1 MHWPAWMRDHT
12 HTKSS
17 ASTAKAGWIL
27 TACFFAFCILNTLTI
42 ELASAQPTK
51 NIMQQTYQRLRL
63 IAEASLK
70 ADEKLLL
77 QLEDTKKRLAKLC
90 ANKVYPSLHDDIV
103 ELQSQLNETLEENP
117 YIGKDFETESGIN
130 SQELPVNREKA
141 RIKVSLDP
149 SISESLVQK
158 WSENPP
164 TSINNRAGTICVLT
178 NGFDLAILYVSSLEG
193 SPCKDAKTGKPRIL
207 SLRIIPDPKS
217 GSGYSPALN

>member
-27 TACFFAFCILNTLTI
+27 TACFFAFCILNSIMI
-42 ELASAQPTK
+42 EPALAQPAK

-63 IAEASLK
+63 VAEASLK

-77 QLEDTKKRLAKLC
+77 QLENTKKQLAKLC
-90 ANKVYPSLHDDIV
+90 VNKAYPSLHDDIV

-117 YIGKDFETESGIN
+117 YIGKDFETESGM
-130 SQELPVNREKA
+130 SSLELPVNHEKA

-149 SISESLVQK
+149 SISESLIQK

-164 TSINNRAGTICVLT
+164 PSLNQKAGTICVLI
-178 NGFDLAILYVSSLEG
+178 NGFDFAILYVTSLDG
-193 SPCKDAKTGKPRIL
+193 SPCKDSKTGKPRIL

>member
-1 MHWPAWMRDHT
+1 MRDHT

-27 TACFFAFCILNTLTI
+27 TACFFAFCILNSIMI
-42 ELASAQPTK
+42 EPALAQTAK

-77 QLEDTKKRLAKLC
+77 QLEDTKKQLAKLC
-90 ANKVYPSLHDDIV
+90 ANKAYPSLNDDIV

-117 YIGKDFETESGIN
+117 YIGKDFETESGM
-130 SQELPVNREKA
+130 SSLELPVNREKA

-149 SISESLVQK
+149 SISESLIQK

-164 TSINNRAGTICVLT
+164 PSLNQKAGTIWVLT
-178 NGFDLAILYVSSLEG
+178 NGFDLAILYVTSLDG
-193 SPCKDAKTGKPRIL
+193 SPCKDSKTGKPRIL
-207 SLRIIPDPKS
+207 CLRISPDPKS

>member
-1 MHWPAWMRDHT
+1 MRDHT

-27 TACFFAFCILNTLTI
+27 TACFFAFCILNS
-42 ELASAQPTK
+42 ASIAPLRAQPTK
-51 NIMQQTYQRLRL
+51 NIMQQTYQRLQL
-63 IAEASLK
+63 IAQAALK
-70 ADEKLLL
+70 ADDKLLL
-77 QLEDTKKRLAKLC
+77 QLEDTRKRLAKLC
-90 ANKVYPSLHDDIV
+90 ANKAYPSLHDDIAA
-103 ELQSQLNETLEENP
+103 LQSQLNETLEDNP
-117 YIGKDFETESGIN
+117 YISKEFEAESGIS

-149 SISESLVQK
+149 SISEFLVQK

-164 TSINNRAGTICVLT
+164 ASLNQKAGTICVLT

-193 SPCKDAKTGKPRIL
+193 SPCKDRKTGKPRIL
-207 SLRIIPDPKS
+207 SLRITPDPKS